1 MHIAVLLDL
10 DNIKP
15 KLSTIEQLCREIGKV
30 VDRRAFSNTPAVLAA
45 YGGSFREFGYRFEL
59 TPGLEPMP
67 QEVDTLIER
76 TAFEIVANSEL
87 QVKVI
92 AVVSNDND
100 YASLFKKLRKRG
112 IKTLVIGNQIG
123 YKLRENADYVEVIN
137 EVLRPTYVGIDLGT
151 TNTVMALANI
161 APGSGQ
167 QWTAAAIK
175 VSVKD
180 EQGSLVSKEIIPS
193 SVRFNSK
200 EQAEVGGHIKAQA
213 YAFRDQTILAW
224 KHDMGCSSEG
234 KPFHYDLTSG
244 KIAPEEAAAKILAF
258 CREKLLQKHREVQGA
273 VITHPASYESDAIE
287 ATRKAAA
294 LAGWQEEEVVLLP
307 EPHAAL
313 YDFLHRLQKGE
324 LEQPFDIT
332 QPTNLLVYD
341 LGGGTLDVTL
351 HSVQWDETVNRFI
364 IRDLAVGSRTRVGG
378 DTVDQLIAE
387 HILKNCPGY
396 EELSPAEQKKLGYE
410 LPIYA
415 EKFKKLWGAEYSDA
429 NDKQDFKA
437 PFQAIFLEG
446 KLPIRYFV
454 NAERMREILAPL
466 LCAQLSLA
474 CIETMDP
481 QGAFDEPPFTDQ
493 FNSFVVPVL
502 EIILKVRQNT
512 GQILKID
519 AVLLNGG
526 MTYFPP
532 VRECLTRLFG
542 NTPIIDHGDP
552 DLAVAKGAALFAAGA
567 QGRNAQRVNPTNVYL
582 EVSENGENKL
592 RLLVAQGQTYPYRTI
607 LKGFKLPDTSS
618 GYLRFKA
625 WVGMGTQPN
634 RNTILQRL
642 RQVAV
647 ERIIEAKLQPGCL
660 LDLEVEY
667 TFDERLMLT
676 LVSKKSGGARFQLEV
691 ISDSEAPPS
700 EPPPRLNSL
709 KFIIPSI
716 PRTRNGKPVASGTKV
731 QFQKWQTFAS
741 KLNAEPNNKGVWQ
754 FCRELETKTVTAS
767 NRLELISEFI
777 GWLQMSDETQTKLA
791 VRVLNKLFQSF
802 DSMDV
807 KSSVFEQEFEEWSKS
822 KFKSGL
828 AKDLLVTIGLTP
840 GRLLWSGWDDYLLA
854 AFNSHQKKAQSEVFL
869 NSLGKCGRPTSK
881 ILNLLHSVIKSGQHL
896 GQRQKAAWALA
907 RLVSPGQPKKWRAGF
922 TDVENA
928 AQLALEQ
935 LYHFATEP
943 QVAQNLIGCLYQCL
957 AWQSMGATFSQE
969 IRNRVR
975 RLPQTPL
982 AVHINLPKFPAIE
995 KTFSQKLPLLPQMLE
1010 LDRASPEDITRIRE
1024 LLLEV
1029 VKD

>member
-15 KLSTIEQLCREIGKV
+15 RLSTGEELCLSYGKV

-76 TAFEIVANSEL
+76 TALEIVANSEL

-100 YASLFKKLRKRG
+100 YASLFKQLKNKG
-112 IKTLVIGNQIG
+112 IKTIVIGNQIG
-123 YKLRENADYVEVIN
+123 NKLRENADYVEVIS

-161 APGSGQ
+161 APGNGQ

-193 SVRFNSK
+193 SVRFNSR

-224 KHDMGCSSEG
+224 KHDMGASSEG

-258 CREKLLQKHREVQGA
+258 CREKLLQRHREVQGA

-287 ATRKAAA
+287 ATRRAAV
-294 LAGWQEEEVVLLP
+294 LAGWKEEEVVLLP

-313 YDFLHRLQKGE
+313 YDFLHRLQRGE

-351 HSVQWDETVNRFI
+351 HSVQWDQTVNRFI

-387 HILKNCPGY
+387 HILQNCPGY
-396 EELSPAEQKKLGYE
+396 KELSSAEQKKLSYE
-410 LPIYA
+410 LTIYA
-415 EKFKKLWGAEYSDA
+415 EKFKKLWGAEYYDTS
-429 NDKQDFKA
+429 DKQDFKA

-446 KLPIRYFV
+446 QLPIRYFV
-454 NAERMREILAPL
+454 NSERMREILTSL
-466 LCAQLSLA
+466 LCNDLNLA
-474 CIETMDP
+474 CVEAMDT
-481 QGAFDEPPFTDQ
+481 QRAFDQPPFTDK

-502 EIILKVRQNT
+502 EIILKVRQST
-512 GQILKID
+512 GQIPKVE

-552 DLAVAKGAALFAAGA
+552 DLAVARGAALFAAGA
-567 QGRNAQRVNPTNVYL
+567 QGRSAQRVNPTNIYL
-582 EVSENGENKL
+582 EVNEDGESKL
-592 RLLVAQGQTYPYRTI
+592 RLLVAQGQTYPYRTV
-607 LKGFKLPDTSS
+607 LKGFKLPNTSS
-618 GYLRFKA
+618 GYLQFKA

-647 ERIIEAKLQPGCL
+647 EKILEAKLQPGCL
-660 LDLEVEY
+660 LELEVEY
-667 TFDERLMLT
+667 TFDERLRLT
-676 LVSKKSGGARFQLEV
+676 IVSKESGGARFQLEV
-691 ISDSEAPPS
+691 ISDSEAPVS
-700 EPPPRLNSL
+700 SPPQRLKSSI
-709 KFIIPSI
+709 IIPSI
-716 PRTRNGKPVASGTKV
+716 PRTRTGRPVASGTQV
-731 QFQKWQTFAS
+731 NFQEWQTFAS
-741 KLNAEPNNKGVWQ
+741 QINADPNSKELGQ
-754 FCRELETKTVTAS
+754 SCRELETKTVTAS
-767 NRLELISEFI
+767 NRLELISQFLR
-777 GWLQMSDETQTKLA
+777 WLQMSDETKTKLA
-791 VRVLNKLFQSF
+791 VRVLEKLFRSF

-807 KSSVFEQEFEEWSKS
+807 KSSVLEKEFESWIKS

-828 AKDLLVTIGLTP
+828 ANDLLGTIGLTP
-840 GRLLWSGWDDYLLA
+840 GRLLWSGWDDYLIA
-854 AFNSHQKKAQSEVFL
+854 AFNSHQQRAQSEVFL
-869 NSLGKCGRPTSK
+869 NSLGKCGFPTSK
-881 ILNLLHSVIKSGQHL
+881 ILELLHSVIQSGQHMAP
-896 GQRQKAAWALA
+896 RAKAAWALA
-907 RLVSPGQPKKWRAGF
+907 RIVSPGQPKDWQANF
-922 TDVENA
+922 TDVEKA

-935 LYHFATEP
+935 LYHSATAP
-943 QVAQNLIGCLYQCL
+943 QVAVGLIGCLCQCT
-957 AWQSMGATFSQE
+957 AWQSMGATLSQE
-969 IRNRVR
+969 ICDRVKK
-975 RLPQTPL
+975 LPQSHL
-982 AVHINLPKFPAIE
+982 AVYPNLPKFPTLE
-995 KTFSQKLPLLPQMLE
+995 RTFYQKLSLLPQMLE
-1010 LDRASPEDITRIRE
+1010 LDRASPEDLTRIRE